1 VANLQIKGIDDALYT
16 QIKELAA
23 SENRSISQQILFLV
37 KRYIASKKQFEK
49 AKTSAQVLLEL
60 SGSWED
66 NWGADEI
73 ISVAMFLLDTDTV
86 IYNLKGNANVQKN
99 LRQHINDSIKIS
111 VITLMELYYGARKS
125 QKVFVNLAK
134 IKILEQSIETIPVGL
149 ESTEIFGLLK
159 AQLEISGNR
168 LDDFDLIIAS
178 CAMAH
183 NLTLVT
189 NNTKHFKRIDG
200 LKLAN
205 WA

>member
-1 VANLQIKGIDDALYT
+1 
-16 QIKELAA
+16 
-23 SENRSISQQILFLV
+23 
-37 KRYIASKKQFEK
+37 
-49 AKTSAQVLLEL
+49 
-60 SGSWED
+60 
-66 NWGADEI
+66 
-73 ISVAMFLLDTDTV
+73 MFLLDTDTV
-86 IYNLKGNANVQKN
+86 IYNMKGNVNVQKN
-99 LRQHINDSIKIS
+99 LRHHIDSVNFS

-125 QKVFVNLAK
+125 QKVSANLAK
-134 IKILEQSIETIPVGL
+134 IKTLEQSIETIPVGL

-159 AQLEISGNR
+159 AQLEIAGNR

-189 NNTKHFKRIDG
+189 NNTKHFQRIDG

>member
-1 VANLQIKGIDDALYT
+1 
-16 QIKELAA
+16 
-23 SENRSISQQILFLV
+23 
-37 KRYIASKKQFEK
+37 
-49 AKTSAQVLLEL
+49 
-60 SGSWED
+60 
-66 NWGADEI
+66 
-73 ISVAMFLLDTDTV
+73 MFLLDTDTV
-86 IYNLKGNANVQKN
+86 IYSMKGNASVREN
-99 LRQHINDSIKIS
+99 LRQHINDPISIS

-125 QKVFVNLAK
+125 RNVPVNLAK
-134 IKILEQSIETIPVGL
+134 IKVLEQSIENLAIGL

-189 NNTKHFKRIDG
+189 NNTKHFQRIDG